1 MSLTHLQFQHT
12 IIRPWNIGIQVGNTV
27 FFVVVSLFAGPFFV
41 FLKEGSFSSD
51 WSLKTEITF
60 ELFIPNASHPC
71 PNEIYFQRRVQA
83 TK

>member
-60 ELFIPNASHPC
+60 ELF
-71 PNEIYFQRRVQA
+71 Y
-83 TK
+83 TKCKPSLPE